1 MLRFLVVAAFF
12 AAVRCSWVPFS
23 RRHGSGVH
31 ISTKYSII
39 SRPPS
44 QLLAPTTPEDPV
56 LPQTVRF
63 ILEAPAPQPVAPQS
77 TPSPDISINPQ
88 SIPEQPGTI
97 DAELIAHFDK
107 PSSATTEPDPPLDIP
122 IIGQSIEDELST
134 EVCVCAFVALRSPR
148 CCDYLLQSC
157 GGPDFS
163 CATAES
169 HCLDLDD
176 GAQELVGISW
186 GTPDHQGR
194 QGGRVI
200 QEFQALQEKLAEMV
214 ILVKKVNPAKMDSMG
229 FQEDQVRKVIQVL
242 LASLVLLESQ
252 ERVDCQVETAKE
264 VRRAKWAPLV
274 HLDYVG
280 RQGRRVKQVV
290 QVHKERRGTQAI
302 QAFKVERVTQE
313 SLEALDWVFQ
323 ERQVVQAPL
332 ELQEPQDLLVHRD
345 KMVNKVNQEYP
356 ARLVNLGRLGL
367 MVLMEFQ
374 AFLEQM
380 EFQGRQ
386 GSTGH
391 QVKGAKTCTDS

>member
-1 MLRFLVVAAFF
+1 MN
-12 AAVRCSWVPFS
+12 S
-23 RRHGSGVH
+23 RRRSAPVR
-31 ISTKYSII
+31 SS
-39 SRPPS
+39 PS
-44 QLLAPTTPEDPV
+44 DLL
-56 LPQTVRF
+56 
-63 ILEAPAPQPVAPQS
+63 
-77 TPSPDISINPQ
+77 
-88 SIPEQPGTI
+88 
-97 DAELIAHFDK
+97 DA
-107 PSSATTEPDPPLDIP
+107 ATTCSSLAEGLISHALQRRV
-122 IIGQSIEDELST
+122 IAWTWTMERKNWSLIFLRTRLKYAVCWRSGGQVIAVECYCNLELMFD
-134 EVCVCAFVALRSPR
+134 VM
-148 CCDYLLQSC
+148 
-157 GGPDFS
+157 
-163 CATAES
+163 
-169 HCLDLDD
+169 
-176 GAQELVGISW
+176 LVQGISW
-186 GTPDHQGR
+186 GTPDHQGH

-214 ILVKKVNPAKMDSMG
+214 ILAKKVNPAKMDSMG

-323 ERQVVQAPL
+323 ERQVDQAPL

-345 KMVNKVNQEYP
+345 KMVNKVIQEYP
-356 ARLVNLGRLGL
+356 ARLVNLGRLGS

-374 AFLEQM
+374 AFLEKM